1 MPLVPSFPTLI
12 HQRAAEAVINFFRP
26 YDHVEAVLVTN
37 SCARGTATSESD
49 LDMAVL
55 ISPDTSTTERLGL
68 EKSWQAFSAADKVF
82 RSLRQAGRFTGVHLD
97 LFDGRFTPNVWDDGG
112 GPDGFELEVGNLLV
126 YSAPL
131 WERGDALKDLKAV
144 WLPYYAE
151 DLRQERLTM
160 VRQAC
165 HYDLDHIAFYVSRQL
180 YCQAFD
186 RLYKAFQEFL
196 QALFIARRT
205 YPLAYNKWI
214 REQIEDR
221 LGLPE
226 LYTQLP
232 QVLEVNRL
240 ESSDVLSKHKSL
252 SVFSSSGQGLELG
265 PFAASSSR

>member
-1 MPLVPSFPTLI
+1 MPLVPSFPTLT
-12 HQRAAEAVINFFRP
+12 HQRAAEAVIDFFRP
-26 YDHVEAVLVTN
+26 HDHVEAVLVTN

-68 EKSWQAFSAADKVF
+68 EKSWQAFSASEEVF
-82 RSLRQAGRFTGVHLD
+82 DVLRQAGRFTGVHLD
-97 LFDGRFTPNVWDDGG
+97 LLDGRFTPGVWDDGG
-112 GPDGFELEVGNLLV
+112 GPDSFELEIGNLLY

-131 WERGDALKDLKAV
+131 WERGDALAELKSV

-151 DLRQERLTM
+151 DLRQKRLTM
-160 VRQAC
+160 VCQAC
-165 HYDLDHIAFYVSRQL
+165 RYDLEHVPFYVARQL
-180 YCQAFD
+180 YFQAFD

-214 REQIEDR
+214 REQLEHH

-226 LYTQLP
+226 LYAQLP

-240 ESSDVLSKHKSL
+240 ESSDMVSNAQKLERL
-252 SVFSSSGQGLELG
+252 LEQWAGL
-265 PFAASSSR
+265 